1 MDAMQLP
8 ANSRCPVAR
17 SLEVVGKK
25 WNLLIVREL
34 FYGNRRFSQ
43 LRSRIGLPSDV
54 LASRLDALVSQ
65 GVLDRRSYQEPGA
78 RARDEY
84 ALTEAGRDLV
94 GVLAALT
101 EWGEEHLFKGSPP
114 PVMYLDQSTGGEVR
128 LAFVD
133 ERGDEVPWSRVVL
146 ARTRVRTAGDG
157 EGS

>member
-1 MDAMQLP
+1 MQLP
-8 ANSRCPVAR
+8 ANNRCPVAR

-34 FYGNRRFSQ
+34 FYGNCRFGQ

-65 GVLDRRSYQEPGA
+65 GVLERRSYQEPGA
-78 RARDEY
+78 RVRDEY

-133 ERGDEVPWSRVVL
+133 ERGDEVPWSKVVL
-146 ARTRVRTAGDG
+146 ARAGDRTAGDG